1 MNRKTGV
8 ILSYVLMAFEVFST
22 LILTP
27 FIIRSLGQAEY
38 GVYKLALSLNAY
50 LYLLDLGVGNT
61 AIAYISKYRANGDK
75 LSERKFIG
83 ISTLFYAVISVLTLV
98 AGLLLTKALPE
109 IFGAGL
115 SGEEVK
121 LAQELLKITVL
132 GTAFVLLTAVY
143 NNALIAYERFF
154 ISRSLS
160 ILQILLKIIFVFLA
174 LKNGSGALGIVK
186 VNFILTLIFRG
197 AATVYAVMRI
207 KIIP

>member
-115 SGEEVK
+115 SGEEVQ

-154 ISRSLS
+154 ISRSL
-160 ILQILLKIIFVFLA
+160 
-174 LKNGSGALGIVK
+174 
-186 VNFILTLIFRG
+186 R
-197 AATVYAVMRI
+197 
-207 KIIP
+207 